1 MSATAE
7 PATQGPATERELRSC
22 PACGSTLADDQ
33 EWCLECGNATTIIH
47 SSPDWWVPIAV
58 IVIVVAIA
66 LAGFIFALSSV

>member
-7 PATQGPATERELRSC
+7 SPAEDHPPELERRSC
-22 PACGSTLADDQ
+22 PACGSPLDDDQ

-58 IVIVVAIA
+58 IVVIVAIA
-66 LAGFIFALSSV
+66 LAGLIYALSSV